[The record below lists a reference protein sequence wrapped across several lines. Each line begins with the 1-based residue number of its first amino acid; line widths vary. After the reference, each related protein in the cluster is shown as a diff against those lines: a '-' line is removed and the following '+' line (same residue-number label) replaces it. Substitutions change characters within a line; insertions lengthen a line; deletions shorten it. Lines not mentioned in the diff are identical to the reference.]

1 MTEYGWLSILPPIL
15 AIVLALLTRQVYL
28 ALFAGIL
35 LGTTILAGF
44 NPFLGAVGA
53 IEQLVVVVTNR
64 GNAEVL
70 LFTLVVGALIVLM
83 RESGGVNGFANFMVS
98 GGWVRGPVSAQL
110 LSVVVGTSIF
120 IESNITC
127 LVTGAVSRPLYDRV
141 KLSRAKLAYMCDST
155 SAPICILIPLNA
167 WGAYVLGLL
176 AAEGLDPL
184 PTLVAAVPLNF
195 YAILALVIVV
205 IVAVFGWN
213 IGPMR
218 QSEQAAREGNN
229 GALPEQTVTL
239 EPPGGDK
246 TEADRPPERA
256 VNLVAP
262 VVVTVATMFVG
273 LWVTGRSALEGV
285 ASADGE
291 ANGFLDFIMAGSGSL
306 SVLWAVSAG
315 VATAIILARVQ
326 GIFTFT
332 QTAELV
338 VVGFRELIGVATI
351 LALALAI
358 GQVCRD
364 LGTGPWV
371 ADMVSPWING
381 ASAAPLLFVTSA
393 FIAFST
399 GTSWGTWAIMFPI
412 GISMAGQL
420 DASIPLTVGAV
431 LGGGVFGDHCS
442 PISDTTVISSLSAG
456 VDHIEHVVTQIP
468 YALVGGA
475 AATVLYFAAG
485 LLV

>member
-1 MTEYGWLSILPPIL
+1 MTEYGWLSLVPPVT
-15 AIVLALLTRQVYL
+15 AIVLALWTRQVYL
-28 ALFAGIL
+28 ALFTGIL

-44 NPFLGAVGA
+44 NPIAGAAGS
-53 IEQLVVVVTNR
+53 IEQIIVVVTNR

-70 LFTLVVGALIVLM
+70 LFTLVVGALIVMM

-98 GGWVRGPVSAQL
+98 RGWVRGPVSAQL

-127 LVTGAVSRPLYDRV
+127 LITGAVSRPLYDRV

-167 WGAYVLGLL
+167 WGAYVLTLL

-184 PTLVAAVPLNF
+184 PTLIAAVPLNF
-195 YAILALVIVV
+195 YAVLAIVIVV
-205 IVAVFGWN
+205 IVAVSGWN

-218 QSEQAAREGNN
+218 QSEARALAGDT
-229 GALPEQTVTL
+229 GALPEQEVSL
-239 EPPGGDK
+239 SLGGDDGCGREK
-246 TEADRPPERA
+246 PPERA
-256 VNLVAP
+256 INLVAP
-262 VVVTVATMFVG
+262 VVATVAMMIVG
-273 LWVTGRSALEGV
+273 LWVTGAGLTDAGAERTFLERV
-285 ASADGE
+285 
-291 ANGFLDFIMAGSGSL
+291 LAGSGSL
-306 SVLWAVSAG
+306 SVLWAVSSG
-315 VATAIILARVQ
+315 VAVAMILARAQ
-326 GIFTFT
+326 GFFTFP
-332 QTAELV
+332 QMAELV
-338 VVGFRELIGVATI
+338 ITGFRELIGVATI

-358 GQVCRD
+358 GGVCRE

-371 ADMVSPWING
+371 AATVSPWIN
-381 ASAAPLLFVTSA
+381 AVTAAPLVFLASA

-412 GISMAGQL
+412 AIPVAAAL
-420 DASIPLTVGAV
+420 DASVPLMSAAV

-442 PISDTTVISSLSAG
+442 PISDTTVVSSLSAG

-468 YALVGGA
+468 YAVLGGA
-475 AATVLYFAAG
+475 AATVLYFVAG
-485 LLV
+485 LMIG

>member
-1 MTEYGWLSILPPIL
+1 MTEYGWLSLVPPVT
-15 AIVLALLTRQVYL
+15 AIVLALWTRQVYL
-28 ALFAGIL
+28 ALFTGIL

-44 NPFLGAVGA
+44 NPIAGAAGS
-53 IEQLVVVVTNR
+53 IEQIIVVVTNR

-70 LFTLVVGALIVLM
+70 LFTLVVGALIVMM

-98 GGWVRGPVSAQL
+98 RGWVRGPVSAQL

-127 LVTGAVSRPLYDRV
+127 LITGAVSRPLYDRV

-167 WGAYVLGLL
+167 WGAYVLTLL

-184 PTLVAAVPLNF
+184 PTLIAAVPLNF
-195 YAILALVIVV
+195 YAVLAIVIVV
-205 IVAVFGWN
+205 IVAVSGWN

-218 QSEQAAREGNN
+218 QSEARALAGDT
-229 GALPEQTVTL
+229 GALPEQEVSL
-239 EPPGGDK
+239 SLGGD
-246 TEADRPPERA
+246 DRCGREKPPERA
-256 VNLVAP
+256 INLVAP
-262 VVVTVATMFVG
+262 VVATVAMMIVG
-273 LWVTGRSALEGV
+273 LWVTGAGLTDAGAERTFLERV
-285 ASADGE
+285 
-291 ANGFLDFIMAGSGSL
+291 LAGSGSL
-306 SVLWAVSAG
+306 SVLWAVSSG
-315 VATAIILARVQ
+315 VAVAMILARAQ
-326 GIFTFT
+326 GFFTFP
-332 QTAELV
+332 QMAELV
-338 VVGFRELIGVATI
+338 ITGFRELIGVATI

-358 GQVCRD
+358 GGVCRE

-371 ADMVSPWING
+371 AATVSPWIN
-381 ASAAPLLFVTSA
+381 AVTAAPLVFLASA

-412 GISMAGQL
+412 AIPVAAAL
-420 DASIPLTVGAV
+420 DASVPLMSAAV

-442 PISDTTVISSLSAG
+442 PISDTTVVSSLSAG

-468 YALVGGA
+468 YAVLGGA
-475 AATVLYFAAG
+475 AATVLYFVAG
-485 LLV
+485 LMIG

>member
-1 MTEYGWLSILPPIL
+1 MNDYGWLSILPPL
-15 AIVLALLTRQVYL
+15 TAIVLALITRQVYL

-35 LGTTILAGF
+35 LGTTILGGF
-44 NPFLGAVGA
+44 NVLLGAVGA
-53 IEQLVVVVTNR
+53 IEQLVAVVINR

-83 RESGGVNGFANFMVS
+83 RESGGVAGFANFMVS
-98 GGWVRGPVSAQL
+98 RGWVRGPVSAQL

-195 YAILALVIVV
+195 YAIIAIVLVV
-205 IVAVFGWN
+205 IVAVTGWN

-218 QSEQAAREGNN
+218 QSEARALAGDS
-229 GALPEQTVTL
+229 GALPEQTIDL
-239 EPPGGDK
+239 EPAANADPDA
-246 TEADRPPERA
+246 EAPPDRA
-256 VNLVAP
+256 INLVAP
-262 VVVTVATMFVG
+262 VVATVGVMFWG
-273 LWVTGRSALEGV
+273 LWITGR
-285 ASADGE
+285 ASLAATPPPDGGY
-291 ANGFLDFIMAGSGSL
+291 GFFDFIMAGSGSL

-315 VATAIILARVQ
+315 VATAIVLARVQ
-326 GIFTFT
+326 RIFTFT
-332 QTAELV
+332 QSAELV
-338 VVGFRELIGVATI
+338 VAGFRELIGVATI
-351 LALALAI
+351 LALALAL
-358 GQVCRD
+358 GAVCRA

-371 ADMVSPWING
+371 ADLVTPWING
-381 ASAAPLLFVTSA
+381 VSAAPLIFVTSA
-393 FIAFST
+393 FIAFAT

-412 GISMAGQL
+412 GISIAGQL
-420 DASIPLTVGAV
+420 DASIPLAV
-431 LGGGVFGDHCS
+431 AAALGGGVFGDHCS

-468 YALVGGA
+468 YALVGGVI
-475 AATVLYFAAG
+475 ATALYFVAG
-485 LLV
+485 LFV

>member
-1 MTEYGWLSILPPIL
+1 MTDYGWLSILPPIT
-15 AIVLALLTRQVYL
+15 AIVLALMTRQVYL
-28 ALFAGIL
+28 ALFTGIL
-35 LGTTILAGF
+35 LGTTMLAGF
-44 NPFLGAVGA
+44 NPIVGA
-53 IEQLVVVVTNR
+53 TDSIEQLIAVVTSR

-83 RESGGVNGFANFMVS
+83 RESGGVNGFAEFMVS
-98 GGWVRGPVSAQL
+98 RGWVKGPVSAQL
-110 LSVVVGTSIF
+110 LSVIVGTSIF

-141 KLSRAKLAYMCDST
+141 KLSRAKLAYICDST

-167 WGAYVLGLL
+167 WGAYVLTLL

-184 PTLVAAVPLNF
+184 PTLIAAIPLNF
-195 YAILALVIVV
+195 YALLAIALVIF
-205 IVAVFGWN
+205 VAITGWN
-213 IGPMR
+213 PGPMR
-218 QSEQAAREGNN
+218 VSEAAALEGNS
-229 GALPEQTVTL
+229 GALPEQTVAL
-239 EPPGGDK
+239 
-246 TEADRPPERA
+246 ADPTSADVSAAEKPPERA
-256 VNLVAP
+256 MNLVLP
-262 VVVTVATMFVG
+262 VFATVGTMFLG
-273 LWVTGRSALEGV
+273 LWVTG
-285 ASADGE
+285 DGD
-291 ANGFLDFIMAGSGSL
+291 LLAGSGSL

-315 VATAIILARVQ
+315 VATSMILCRLQ
-326 GIFTFT
+326 GIFTFP
-332 QTAELV
+332 QMAELV

-358 GQVCRD
+358 GAVCRE

-371 ADMVSPWING
+371 AATVSPWIN
-381 ASAAPLLFVTSA
+381 AVTAAPLVFVAAA

-412 GISMAGQL
+412 AIPVAAAL
-420 DASIPLTVGAV
+420 DASVPLMTAAV

-468 YALVGGA
+468 YALIGGA
-475 AATVLYFAAG
+475 SATVLYFVAG
-485 LLV
+485 LLIG